1 MLLELRRTLGLASPA
16 GEAGTHDRDKW
27 VIDASRV
34 GVRERLYEFWRYRR
48 VLAYFS
54 VRAVK
59 SLYEGMALGV
69 FWLFARPLLPLA
81 ISAFI
86 FGKLLQVA
94 SDGVPYFLFFL
105 TGSCT
110 WMLFERGLLMVTRS
124 FSQASSLMKK
134 VYFPR
139 LIAPF
144 SATLPAVVNFA
155 IYMALLV
162 GAAVYYLIVENHWYL
177 VLGPRLLLGGAAVVL
192 TLFFTVAV
200 GLWTSVW
207 QVQFP
212 DLKFG
217 LRYATRFWFYA
228 TPVIYPMSQ
237 VPPEHR
243 WLLYVNPM
251 APLVETFK
259 WSTLGVGEFPIVPLV
274 TSSVV
279 IAIVFVGGVWYFGRA
294 EAAAVDDL

>member
-1 MLLELRRTLGLASPA
+1 MQP
-16 GEAGTHDRDKW
+16 DRDKW

-34 GVRERLYEFWRYRR
+34 GLGERLREFWRYRR

-54 VRAVK
+54 TRAVK
-59 SLYEGMALGV
+59 SLYEGMTLGV
-69 FWLFARPLLPLA
+69 FWLFARPLLPIA

-124 FSQASSLMKK
+124 FGQASSLLKK

-144 SATLPAVVNFA
+144 SAVLPAVVNFA
-155 IYMALLV
+155 IYMTLLV
-162 GAAVYYLIVENHWYL
+162 GAAVYYLVTENHWYL
-177 VLGPRLLLGGAAVVL
+177 MISPRLLMAGVAIAL
-192 TLFFTVAV
+192 TLFFTIAV

-217 LRYATRFWFYA
+217 LRYATRFWFYV
-228 TPVIYPMSQ
+228 TPVIYPVSQ

-243 WLLYVNPM
+243 WLIYVNPM

-259 WSTLGVGEFPIVPLV
+259 WSTLGVGELPVVPLL
-274 TSSVV
+274 TSGLV
-279 IAIVFVGGVWYFGRA
+279 IAIVFIGGVWYFGRA
-294 EAAAVDDL
+294 EAAVIDDL

>member
-1 MLLELRRTLGLASPA
+1 LLELRRTLGLAAAEGKVRPA
-16 GEAGTHDRDKW
+16 DLDKW
-27 VIDASRV
+27 VIDASRI
-34 GVRERLYEFWRYRR
+34 GLRERLHEFWRYRR
-48 VLAYFS
+48 VLSYFS
-54 VRAVK
+54 IKSVK
-59 SLYEGMALGV
+59 SLYEGTTLGI
-69 FWLFARPLLPLA
+69 FWLFARPLLPIA

-110 WMLFERGLLMVTRS
+110 WMLFERGLLMVSKS
-124 FSQASSLMKK
+124 FAQASSLLKK

-144 SATLPAVVNFA
+144 AATLPAIVNFA
-155 IYMALLV
+155 IYMGLLI
-162 GAAVYYLIVENHWYL
+162 GAAVYYLIVDDRWYL
-177 VLGPRLLLGGAAVVL
+177 QISPRLLLGGVAIAL
-192 TLFFTVAV
+192 TLLFTVAV

-207 QVQFP
+207 QVQIP

-217 LRYATRFWFYA
+217 LRYAMRFWFYA

-243 WLLYVNPM
+243 WIVYVNPM

-259 WSTLGVGEFPIVPLV
+259 WATLGVGEFPAMPLL
-274 TSSVV
+274 SASVV
-279 IAIVFVGGVWYFGRA
+279 IALVFLGGVWYFGRA
-294 EAAAVDDL
+294 EASVIDDL

>member
-1 MLLELRRTLGLASPA
+1 LLLELRRSLGLVAPA
-16 GEAGTHDRDKW
+16 DGAQAPERDKW
-27 VIDASRV
+27 VIDASRA
-34 GVRERLYEFWRYRR
+34 GLRERLLEFWRYRR

-54 VRAVK
+54 TRAVT
-59 SLYEGMALGV
+59 SMYQGMALGV
-69 FWLFARPLLPLA
+69 FWLFARPLLPIA
-81 ISAFI
+81 ISAFV
-86 FGKLLQVA
+86 FGSLLKVP

-110 WMLFERGLLMVTRS
+110 WMLFERGLLLVSRS
-124 FSQASSLMKK
+124 FAQASSLMKK

-144 SATLPAVVNFA
+144 SAMLPAVVNFA
-155 IYMALLV
+155 IYMALLLAV
-162 GAAVYYLIVENHWYL
+162 AVYYLVSDHHWYL
-177 VLGPRLLLGGAAVVL
+177 LIGPRLLLGAMAIAL
-192 TLFFTVAV
+192 TLLFTVAV

-207 QVQFP
+207 MTQFP

-217 LRYATRFWFYA
+217 LRYVTRFWFYA

-243 WLLYVNPM
+243 WLVYVNPM

-259 WSTLGVGEFPIVPLV
+259 WSTLGIGEFPFGPLL
-274 TSSVV
+274 TSTVV
-279 IAIVFVGGVWYFGRA
+279 IAAVFVGGVWYFGRA

>member
-1 MLLELRRTLGLASPA
+1 LPSLRRALGLAPA
-16 GEAGTHDRDKW
+16 GEVAEATLDTW
-27 VIDASRV
+27 VIDASLV
-34 GVRERLYEFWRYRR
+34 GIRERLSEFWRYRR
-48 VLAYFS
+48 VLSYFS
-54 VRAVK
+54 TKAVK
-59 SLYEGMALGV
+59 GMYQGMTLGV
-69 FWLFARPLLPLA
+69 FWLFARPLLPIA
-81 ISAFI
+81 ISAFV
-86 FGKLLQVA
+86 FGRLLQVA

-110 WMLFERGLLMVTRS
+110 WMLFERGLLMVSRS
-124 FSQASSLMKK
+124 FSQASSLLKK

-144 SATLPAVVNFA
+144 AAVLPALVNFA
-155 IYMALLV
+155 IYTGLLI
-162 GAAVYYLIVENHWYL
+162 AAAAYYLVVDGRWYL
-177 VLGPRLLLGGAAVVL
+177 VLGPQLLFGATAIAL
-192 TLFFTVAV
+192 TVFFTVAV

-207 QVQFP
+207 MAQFP

-217 LRYATRFWFYA
+217 LRYVTRFWFYA

-259 WSTLGVGEFPIVPLV
+259 WATLGVGELPVVPLL

-279 IAIVFVGGVWYFGRA
+279 IALVFIGGVWYFGRTEA
-294 EAAAVDDL
+294 EAVDEL